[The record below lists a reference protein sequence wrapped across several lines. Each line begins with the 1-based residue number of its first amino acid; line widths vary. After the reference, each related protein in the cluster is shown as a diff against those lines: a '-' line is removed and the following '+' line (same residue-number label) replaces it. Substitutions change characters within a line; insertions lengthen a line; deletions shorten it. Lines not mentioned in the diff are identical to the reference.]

1 MSFPLACMNEMQ
13 HMGGWTPP
21 IASDDHIF
29 ISAQDGYIYRFNRDT
44 GYHDNL
50 WKYPNGEISL
60 GAFYGDMVIKD
71 GVLFGSSY
79 GDGQGKKCQSRNCV
93 TNIFAIDII
102 SGNSIWSEDLVRLD
116 STVVGGVN
124 IYSDNTL
131 VFATSEND
139 DKDGIGS
146 YIYAL
151 DIESDFEKS
160 LKNRTSQRILWKIP
174 IKGKIYGKILIHEN
188 LAIVG
193 TISGSLIV
201 VDLRNNEDLISK
213 REREY
218 SFNDPNRLVMEFNL
232 GSPIV
237 SSPVDVG
244 DEICFGDISG
254 EFKCVSKKEI
264 DSLAE
269 KKSESLSTLQID
281 ENLGIFRNLKLDGWI
296 WTKPIV
302 NDEIIY
308 VTTLTGNIYAI
319 DGNSLSIIWN
329 TKSKY
334 KGKAVGGSI
343 IFDHSGQ
350 ESLAIPFDKETV
362 GIFDLVTGSVLGE
375 FPVDEGVL
383 VSPLV
388 VDNLLYVID
397 REDRVKTFS
406 TGDRTLVRCFNLE
419 KLEGCR

>member
-1 MSFPLACMNEMQ
+1 
-13 HMGGWTPP
+13 
-21 IASDDHIF
+21 
-29 ISAQDGYIYRFNRDT
+29 
-44 GYHDNL
+44 
-50 WKYPNGEISL
+50 
-60 GAFYGDMVIKD
+60 
-71 GVLFGSSY
+71 
-79 GDGQGKKCQSRNCV
+79 
-93 TNIFAIDII
+93 
-102 SGNSIWSEDLVRLD
+102 
-116 STVVGGVN
+116 
-124 IYSDNTL
+124 
-131 VFATSEND
+131 
-139 DKDGIGS
+139 
-146 YIYAL
+146 
-151 DIESDFEKS
+151 
-160 LKNRTSQRILWKIP
+160 
-174 IKGKIYGKILIHEN
+174 
-188 LAIVG
+188 
-193 TISGSLIV
+193 
-201 VDLRNNEDLISK
+201 
-213 REREY
+213 
-218 SFNDPNRLVMEFNL
+218 MEFNL

-244 DEICFGDISG
+244 EEICFGDISG
-254 EFKCVSKKEI
+254 ELRCLAKKEI
-264 DSLAE
+264 DSLAM
-269 KKSESLSTLQID
+269 KKSESLSTMQLD

-296 WTKPIV
+296 WAKPIV

-397 REDRVKTFS
+397 REARVKTFS